1 MITSA
6 ETTKSSSTKKIPKWL
21 RHTQYNSWEG
31 EILISGGAIFTLLQI
46 AGFLALQKVFFS
58 ENYPFVG
65 LDEVLIISMV
75 AVKGVTLSFTLHLF
89 LRGLWISLLCV
100 NGSFPGGVNF
110 SRLKLAERY
119 QQTTSPSTLTPQLL
133 SLDKICG
140 LIFYA
145 GFVFVLFLLGLFF
158 CALVG
163 LIFSH
168 VAAWLNTI
176 FITFLILYFVD
187 FIFAGPLRKNRSIG
201 RLFYPVYVFFNL
213 LTLGVLYRKSLQII
227 FSNIG
232 KSGAIFFVLVFTAT
246 TLALS
251 YLSLYPVLRL
261 TPPFEGRPFPGT
273 ENNQGVRYI
282 DRFYIDELTPTDNIR
297 WFAIES
303 RNPKGK
309 WMRVFINY
317 HWIYSRGINETNNV
331 SFDKIVTLQIDNVTV
346 RNIDWL
352 NELRT
357 QSHQQGIMAMIPVD
371 SLSAGKH
378 ILALNVGDDYY
389 KKNPTPRIPFWK
401 E

>member
-1 MITSA
+1 MIDSA
-6 ETTKSSSTKKIPKWL
+6 ETATSSSTKKIPKWL

-46 AGFLALQKVFFS
+46 ADFLALQKVFFS
-58 ENYPFVG
+58 ENNPFIG

-89 LRGLWISLLCV
+89 LRGLWVSLLCV
-100 NGSFPGGVNF
+100 NGSFPRGINF

-119 QQTTSPSTLTPQLL
+119 QQTSSPSTLTPQLL
-133 SLDKICG
+133 TLDKICG
-140 LIFYA
+140 LVFYA
-145 GFVFVLFLLGLFF
+145 GFVFVLFLLGLFL
-158 CALVG
+158 CAAVG
-163 LIFSH
+163 LIFSR
-168 VAAWLNTI
+168 VAEWLNTI
-176 FITFLILYFVD
+176 FVVFLILYFVD
-187 FIFAGPLRKNRSIG
+187 FIFAGPLRKNPNIG

-213 LTLGVLYRKSLQII
+213 LTLGVLYRKSMQII
-227 FSNIG
+227 FSNI
-232 KSGAIFFVLVFTAT
+232 KKAGAVFFILIFTVT
-246 TLALS
+246 TFGLS

-261 TPPFEGRPFPGT
+261 PSPFEGRPFPGT
-273 ENNQGVRYI
+273 ENNPGVKYV

-303 RNPKGK
+303 RNAKGK
-309 WMRVFINY
+309 WMRVFVNY
-317 HWIYSRGINETNNV
+317 HWIYSRGINETDNV
-331 SFDKIVTLQIDNVTV
+331 SFDKIVTLQIDNDTL

-371 SLSAGKH
+371 SLSTGKH
-378 ILALNVGDDYY
+378 IIALNVGDDYY